1 MSAEP
6 DYARGK
12 GGAALGA
19 RLRRLSERIDRE
31 AAQVYAERGIK
42 FEQRWYGVLNQIVLR
57 EPVAVTSVAGALRIS
72 HVSVSQASS
81 SLERAGL
88 ISFVADPADGRRRL
102 LTLTASGRALVTKLR
117 PLWATLDAVAEQ
129 LNTEAGDIVALLD
142 RLEDALA
149 ARSLRDRVR
158 AEAKAR
164 TKQDI

>member
-1 MSAEP
+1 MIAET
-6 DYARGK
+6 DYARSR

-31 AAQVYAERGIK
+31 VAQVYAARHVR

-57 EPVAVTSVAGALRIS
+57 EPVAVTSIAGALRIT

-88 ISFVADPADGRRRL
+88 VTFVSDPEDGRRRL
-102 LTLTASGRALVTKLR
+102 LTLSAAGRCFVEELR

-129 LNTEAGDIVALLD
+129 LDREAGNIVALLD
-142 RLEDALA
+142 RLDDALEE
-149 ARSLRDRVR
+149 RSFPERVR
-158 AEAKAR
+158 AQEGSSG
-164 TKQDI
+164 